1 MTNTDYEH
9 QLPVLVGDIYR
20 NWRETIDAVAKIH
33 NMTKTEWHILGKL
46 ECRGPELLQHE
57 LSELIGIDNAQLS
70 RALNGL
76 EDKKYISRRV
86 DKKNRR
92 IRHIRLVNPNADYIK
107 KMIKVNTEIN
117 DVILSNLT
125 SSQQEQLIK
134 LLSKVSKI
142 TKDIKIKA

>member
-1 MTNTDYEH
+1 MT
-9 QLPVLVGDIYR
+9 LVSR
-20 NWRETIDAVAKIH
+20 P
-33 NMTKTEWHILGKL
+33 LGKL

-57 LSELIGIDNAQLS
+57 LSELIGIDNAQLT
-70 RALNGL
+70 RALNWL
-76 EDKKYISRRV
+76 EDKKYILRRV